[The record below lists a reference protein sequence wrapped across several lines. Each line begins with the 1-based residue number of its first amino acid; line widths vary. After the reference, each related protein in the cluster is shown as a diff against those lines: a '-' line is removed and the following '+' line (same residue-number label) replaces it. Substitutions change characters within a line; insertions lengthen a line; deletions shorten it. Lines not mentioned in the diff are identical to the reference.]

1 LFKMKFWATGWL
13 IGYFVVMAPISLA
26 FHHTS
31 LVYALCHSIFGVGVA
46 VVVEFCQRDRRY
58 F

>member
-1 LFKMKFWATGWL
+1 MKFWATGWL